1 MAKYSLTNKAIDD
14 LSGIWNDTVEVWS
27 EYQADKYYRMLLN
40 TCKDIAE
47 NPDAGKTYEGISHN
61 LFGFKAGRYIV
72 FFRKMPEN
80 EIEVIRILHERM
92 DLKIRITE

>member
-14 LSGIWNDTVEVWS
+14 LSRIWNDTVEVWS

-47 NPDAGKTYEGISHN
+47 NPDAGKRYEGVIYLGILGKFSY
-61 LFGFKAGRYIV
+61 LGIFG
-72 FFRKMPEN
+72 
-80 EIEVIRILHERM
+80 
-92 DLKIRITE
+92 